1 MVPSFSRK
9 LPYAVGV
16 FALVLAAWMVTATAT
31 DLGAPLLVSTD
42 SKGVAGNGF
51 SIQANFSPDGTHLLF
66 WSSSTNLVTG
76 NRGFPQLY
84 IKDLTT
90 GAVAFVSADA
100 RGNAGN
106 NASTNPNNSCQ
117 VRMFS
122 PDGTKVVF
130 ESEATN
136 LLENN
141 LVPLVTNGNAHIFV
155 KDLTTGAVTL
165 VSADATGDA
174 SGVHQGNGS
183 SMDFAFSPDGTK
195 VAFDS
200 AATNLVPGG
209 SSGEQVFIKDL
220 TTGAVTLAS
229 TDANGVEGN
238 GSSSLP
244 VFSPDGTEVAFVSLS
259 SNLPGATD
267 FTAQIYVKNI
277 VTGAITLAS
286 TDANSN
292 EFSGQNQLPMFSPDG
307 SKVAFNS
314 LLPTGNREI
323 FIKDL
328 VTRALTLVSSDAI
341 GVQAEGN
348 TSKLAVFSP
357 DGMEIAFESAAT
369 NLVPGGSSGEQV
381 FIKNLTTGAVTLAS
395 TDANGVPGNS
405 SSSDPNFSPDRTAL
419 AFQSTASN
427 LGVTNG
433 TFQIFVRQILVAPAV
448 TTSPSSLTITAGQTA
463 SFTAAATGTPP
474 PTVQWQVSTDGGVSF
489 SDIAGA
495 TSTTLTFTASLSQNG
510 NLYQAVFSNSAGSA
524 TSSAAK
530 LTVINPAT
538 TTVLVSSA
546 NPSTFGQP
554 VTFTATVSS
563 PAGIPTG
570 TVTFLDGASSLGTGT
585 LDSSGMATLTTAS
598 LAVGGHSITASY
610 GGDTN
615 FNPSSSSALSQTVNK
630 SATMVTAISSANPS
644 VFGQAVTF
652 TATVS
657 SPAGIPTG
665 TVTFLDGATSLGTG
679 TLDSSG
685 MATLTTASLAVGA
698 HSITTSYGGDTNFN
712 PSNSSPLAQ
721 TVNKG
726 ATTVTAIS
734 SANPSVF
741 GQPVTF
747 TATVSSAAG
756 IPTGTVTFLDGA
768 TSLGT
773 GALDS
778 SGIATLTTASLAVGA
793 HSITA
798 SYGGDA
804 NFNPSSSSALSQTV
818 NKGPTTVASISSAN
832 PSVFG
837 QGVIFS
843 AAVAPAA
850 PGAGSPT
857 GTVTFQD
864 GATSLGTSGIINGQ
878 ALFTTSSLA
887 VGSHSVTA
895 VYNGDGNFNGAS
907 SAPVAQAVNK
917 AASST
922 SVASSANPAAFA
934 QPVTFTATVAAV
946 APGAGTPTGAVD
958 FLDGGTA
965 LGTASLTGGQAT
977 FTSSSLSIASHSIT
991 VVYVGDG
998 NFNGSTS
1005 APLTETVTKTAAL
1018 VTLSSSPNPS
1028 LLNQPVV
1035 LTAKV
1040 AAVPPAVGTPTGTVA
1055 FQDGATALGT
1065 ATLSSSGVATLTLS
1079 TLAVGSHS
1087 LTAVYSGDAGFSGAT
1102 SAALT
1107 QTVQYAPAG
1116 TSCDG
1121 EAGHQILP
1129 PIDPAG
1135 SSVWKQHRTV
1145 PAKFRVCDANGISIG
1160 TPGVVS
1166 SFFLIEILKGTATS
1180 SVQDVVE
1187 TDIPDTAFRWDPT
1200 SQQWIFNITTA
1211 DLAAGNTYVY
1221 AITLNDGSVIYFQYG
1236 LK

>member
-1 MVPSFSRK
+1 
-9 LPYAVGV
+9 
-16 FALVLAAWMVTATAT
+16 
-31 DLGAPLLVSTD
+31 
-42 SKGVAGNGF
+42 
-51 SIQANFSPDGTHLLF
+51 
-66 WSSSTNLVTG
+66 
-76 NRGFPQLY
+76 
-84 IKDLTT
+84 
-90 GAVAFVSADA
+90 
-100 RGNAGN
+100 
-106 NASTNPNNSCQ
+106 
-117 VRMFS
+117 
-122 PDGTKVVF
+122 
-130 ESEATN
+130 
-136 LLENN
+136 
-141 LVPLVTNGNAHIFV
+141 
-155 KDLTTGAVTL
+155 
-165 VSADATGDA
+165 
-174 SGVHQGNGS
+174 
-183 SMDFAFSPDGTK
+183 
-195 VAFDS
+195 
-200 AATNLVPGG
+200 
-209 SSGEQVFIKDL
+209 
-220 TTGAVTLAS
+220 
-229 TDANGVEGN
+229 
-238 GSSSLP
+238 
-244 VFSPDGTEVAFVSLS
+244 
-259 SNLPGATD
+259 
-267 FTAQIYVKNI
+267 
-277 VTGAITLAS
+277 
-286 TDANSN
+286 
-292 EFSGQNQLPMFSPDG
+292 MFSPDG

-328 VTRALTLVSSDAI
+328 VTRALTLVSSDAS
-341 GVQAEGN
+341 GVEANGN
-348 TSKLAVFSP
+348 TSQLAVFSP
-357 DGMEIAFESAAT
+357 DGTQVAFESEAT
-369 NLVPGGSSGEQV
+369 NLVPGGSSGQQV
-381 FIKNLTTGAVTLAS
+381 FIKDLATGAVTLAS
-395 TDANGVPGNS
+395 TDANGVQSNS

-419 AFQSTASN
+419 AFQSEASN

-463 SFTAAATGTPP
+463 SFTAAATGTPA

-489 SDIAGA
+489 SNIAGA

-524 TSSAAK
+524 TSSAAT

-538 TTVLVSSA
+538 TTALVSSA
-546 NPSTFGQP
+546 NPSAFGQP

-598 LAVGGHSITASY
+598 LAVGAHSITASY

-615 FNPSSSSALSQTVNK
+615 FNPSTSSPLSQTVNK
-630 SATMVTAISSANPS
+630 GATTVTAISSANPS
-644 VFGQAVTF
+644 TFGQPVTF

-679 TLDSSG
+679 ALDSLG

-698 HSITTSYGGDTNFN
+698 HSITAPYGGDANFN
-712 PSNSSPLAQ
+712 PSSSSPLAQ

-726 ATTVTAIS
+726 ATTVT
-734 SANPSVF
+734 
-741 GQPVTF
+741 
-747 TATVSSAAG
+747 
-756 IPTGTVTFLDGA
+756 
-768 TSLGT
+768 
-773 GALDS
+773 
-778 SGIATLTTASLAVGA
+778 
-793 HSITA
+793 
-798 SYGGDA
+798 
-804 NFNPSSSSALSQTV
+804 
-818 NKGPTTVASISSAN
+818 SISSAN

-850 PGAGSPT
+850 PGAGSLT
-857 GTVTFQD
+857 GTITFQD
-864 GATSLGTSGIINGQ
+864 GATSLGTSGITNGQ
-878 ALFTTSSLA
+878 ASFTTSSLA

-907 SAPVAQAVNK
+907 SAPVTQAVNK

-991 VVYVGDG
+991 AVYVGDG

-1005 APLTETVTKTAAL
+1005 APLTETVTNTTAL

-1055 FQDGATALGT
+1055 FRDGATALGT
-1065 ATLSSSGVATLTLS
+1065 AALSSSGVATLTLS

-1087 LTAVYSGDAGFSGAT
+1087 LTAVYSGDADFSGAT

-1135 SSVWKQHRTV
+1135 PSVFKQRRTV

-1236 LK
+1236 LR

>member
-31 DLGAPLLVSTD
+31 NLGAPLLVSTN
-42 SKGVAGNGF
+42 SNGVAGNGF
-51 SIQANFSPDGTHLLF
+51 SIHPNFSPDGTHLLF
-66 WSSSTNLVTG
+66 WSSSNNLVSS
-76 NRGFPQLY
+76 NHGFEQLY

-100 RGNAGN
+100 GGIAGN

-136 LLENN
+136 L
-141 LVPLVTNGNAHIFV
+141 VAGGTNGNAHIFV
-155 KDLTTGAVTL
+155 KDLTTGTVTL
-165 VSADATGDA
+165 ESADAN
-174 SGVHQGNGS
+174 GVQGNGN

-195 VAFDS
+195 VAFDTSSSNLLPTATHTQDIFVKDLTTGAVMLVSADASGAEGNGSSSWPVFSPDGTEVAFVSLSSNLAPGATNSTAQVYVKNLLTGAVTLVSTDAGALEFSGQNLLPMFSPDGSKVAFNSLLPTGNREIFIKDLVTGALTLVSSDASGVEANGNTSQLAVFSPDGMEIAFES

-229 TDANGVEGN
+229 TDANGVPGN
-238 GSSSLP
+238 G
-244 VFSPDGTEVAFVSLS
+244 
-259 SNLPGATD
+259 
-267 FTAQIYVKNI
+267 
-277 VTGAITLAS
+277 
-286 TDANSN
+286 
-292 EFSGQNQLPMFSPDG
+292 
-307 SKVAFNS
+307 
-314 LLPTGNREI
+314 
-323 FIKDL
+323 
-328 VTRALTLVSSDAI
+328 
-341 GVQAEGN
+341 
-348 TSKLAVFSP
+348 
-357 DGMEIAFESAAT
+357 
-369 NLVPGGSSGEQV
+369 
-381 FIKNLTTGAVTLAS
+381 
-395 TDANGVPGNS
+395 

-419 AFQSTASN
+419 AFQSAASN

-474 PTVQWQVSTDGGVSF
+474 PTVQWQASTDGGVSF

-524 TSSAAK
+524 TSSAAT

-546 NPSTFGQP
+546 NPSTFGQS

-598 LAVGGHSITASY
+598 LAVGAHSITASY

-630 SATMVTAISSANPS
+630 
-644 VFGQAVTF
+644 
-652 TATVS
+652 
-657 SPAGIPTG
+657 
-665 TVTFLDGATSLGTG
+665 
-679 TLDSSG
+679 
-685 MATLTTASLAVGA
+685 
-698 HSITTSYGGDTNFN
+698 
-712 PSNSSPLAQ
+712 
-721 TVNKG
+721 G

-734 SANPSVF
+734 SV
-741 GQPVTF
+741 
-747 TATVSSAAG
+747 
-756 IPTGTVTFLDGA
+756 
-768 TSLGT
+768 
-773 GALDS
+773 
-778 SGIATLTTASLAVGA
+778 
-793 HSITA
+793 
-798 SYGGDA
+798 
-804 NFNPSSSSALSQTV
+804 
-818 NKGPTTVASISSAN
+818 N

-837 QGVIFS
+837 QGVTFS
-843 AAVAPAA
+843 AVVAPVA

-864 GATSLGTSGIINGQ
+864 GATSLGTSGITNGQ
-878 ALFTTSSLA
+878 ASFTTSSLA

-907 SAPVAQAVNK
+907 SAPVTQAVNK

-991 VVYVGDG
+991 AVYAGDG

-1005 APLTETVTKTAAL
+1005 APLTETMTKTTVL

-1028 LLNQPVV
+1028 VLNQPVV

-1087 LTAVYSGDAGFSGAT
+1087 LTAVYSGDADLSGAT

-1116 TSCDG
+1116 TSCDS

-1135 SSVWKQHRTV
+1135 SSVFKQRRTV

>member
-16 FALVLAAWMVTATAT
+16 FALVLVAWMVTATAT
-31 DLGAPLLVSTD
+31 NLGAPLLVSTN
-42 SKGVAGNGF
+42 SSGVAGNGF
-51 SIQANFSPDGTHLLF
+51 SIHANFSPDGTHLLF
-66 WSSSTNLVTG
+66 WSNSNNLVTG
-76 NRGFPQLY
+76 NRGFQQLY

-100 RGNAGN
+100 GGIAGN

-122 PDGTKVVF
+122 SDGMKVVF

-136 LLENN
+136 L
-141 LVPLVTNGNAHIFV
+141 VPLGTNGNAHIFV
-155 KDLTTGAVTL
+155 KDLTGAVTL
-165 VSADATGDA
+165 VSADATGA
-174 SGVHQGNGS
+174 QGNGN

-195 VAFDS
+195 VAFDTS
-200 AATNLVPGG
+200 SSNLLSTATHTQDIFV
-209 SSGEQVFIKDL
+209 KDL
-220 TTGAVTLAS
+220 ITGAVMLVSADAS
-229 TDANGVEGN
+229 GIEGN
-238 GSSSLP
+238 GSSSWP
-244 VFSPDGTEVAFVSLS
+244 VFSPDGTEVAFVSFS
-259 SNLPGATD
+259 SNLAPGATS
-267 FTAQIYVKNI
+267 FTAQVYVKNLL
-277 VTGAITLAS
+277 TGAVTLAS
-286 TDANSN
+286 TDANN
-292 EFSGQNQLPMFSPDG
+292 IEFSGQNLLPMFSPDG

-328 VTRALTLVSSDAI
+328 VTGALTLVSSDANR
-341 GVQAEGN
+341 VEANGN
-348 TSKLAVFSP
+348 TSQLAVFSP
-357 DGMEIAFESAAT
+357 DGTQVAFESAAT

-381 FIKNLTTGAVTLAS
+381 FIKDLATGAVTLAS
-395 TDANGVPGNS
+395 TDANGVPGING
-405 SSSDPNFSPDRTAL
+405 SSDPNFSPDRTAL
-419 AFQSTASN
+419 AFQSAASN

-448 TTSPSSLTITAGQTA
+448 TTSPSSLTITGGQTA
-463 SFTAAATGTPP
+463 SFTAAATGTPA

-489 SDIAGA
+489 SNIAGA
-495 TSTTLTFTASLSQNG
+495 TLTTLTFTASLSQNG

-524 TSSAAK
+524 TSTAAK

-538 TTVLVSSA
+538 TTALVSSA
-546 NPSTFGQP
+546 NPSAFGQPVTLTATVSSPAGIPTGTVTFLDGATSLGAGTLDSSGMATLTTASLAVGTHSITASYGGDTNFNPSSSSALSQTVNTGPTTVASISSANPSVFGQP

-570 TVTFLDGASSLGTGT
+570 TVTFLDGATSLGAGT
-585 LDSSGMATLTTAS
+585 LDSSGIATLTTAS
-598 LAVGGHSITASY
+598 LAVGAHSITASY

-630 SATMVTAISSANPS
+630 GPTTVASISSANPS

-657 SPAGIPTG
+657 SPAGTPTG

-679 TLDSSG
+679 ALDSSG
-685 MATLTTASLAVGA
+685 IATLTTASLAVGA

-734 SANPSVF
+734 SV
-741 GQPVTF
+741 
-747 TATVSSAAG
+747 
-756 IPTGTVTFLDGA
+756 
-768 TSLGT
+768 
-773 GALDS
+773 
-778 SGIATLTTASLAVGA
+778 
-793 HSITA
+793 
-798 SYGGDA
+798 
-804 NFNPSSSSALSQTV
+804 
-818 NKGPTTVASISSAN
+818 N

-837 QGVIFS
+837 QGVTFS
-843 AAVAPAA
+843 AVVAPVA
-850 PGAGSPT
+850 PGAGSLT

-864 GATSLGTSGIINGQ
+864 GATSLGTSGITNGQ
-878 ALFTTSSLA
+878 ASFTTSSLA

-907 SAPVAQAVNK
+907 SAPVTQAVNK

-946 APGAGTPTGAVD
+946 VPGAGTPTGAVD

-991 VVYVGDG
+991 AVYVGDG
-998 NFNGSTS
+998 NFNSSTS
-1005 APLTETVTKTAAL
+1005 APLTETVTKITAL

-1087 LTAVYSGDAGFSGAT
+1087 LTAVYSGDADFSGAT
-1102 SAALT
+1102 SGALKRV
-1107 QTVQYAPAG
+1107 QTSPDR
-1116 TSCDG
+1116 SC
-1121 EAGHQILP
+1121 
-1129 PIDPAG
+1129 
-1135 SSVWKQHRTV
+1135 
-1145 PAKFRVCDANGISIG
+1145 
-1160 TPGVVS
+1160 
-1166 SFFLIEILKGTATS
+1166 
-1180 SVQDVVE
+1180 
-1187 TDIPDTAFRWDPT
+1187 
-1200 SQQWIFNITTA
+1200 
-1211 DLAAGNTYVY
+1211 
-1221 AITLNDGSVIYFQYG
+1221 
-1236 LK
+1236 

>member
-16 FALVLAAWMVTATAT
+16 FALVLVAWMVTATAT
-31 DLGAPLLVSTD
+31 NLGAPLLVSTN
-42 SKGVAGNGF
+42 SSGVAGNGF
-51 SIQANFSPDGTHLLF
+51 SVHANFSPDGTHLLF
-66 WSSSTNLVTG
+66 WSNSNNLASSS
-76 NRGFPQLY
+76 NRGFQQLY

-100 RGNAGN
+100 GGIAGN

-122 PDGTKVVF
+122 SDGMKVVF

-136 LLENN
+136 L
-141 LVPLVTNGNAHIFV
+141 VPLGTNGNAHIFV
-155 KDLTTGAVTL
+155 KDLTGAVTL
-165 VSADATGDA
+165 VSADATGA
-174 SGVHQGNGS
+174 QGNGN
-183 SMDFAFSPDGTK
+183 SMDFAFSPGGAK

-200 AATNLVPGG
+200 SSSNLLPIATHTQNIFV
-209 SSGEQVFIKDL
+209 KDL
-220 TTGAVTLAS
+220 TTGAVMLVSADAS
-229 TDANGVEGN
+229 GAEGN
-238 GSSSLP
+238 GSSSWP
-244 VFSPDGTEVAFVSLS
+244 VFSPDGTEVAFVSFS
-259 SNLPGATD
+259 SNLAPGATS
-267 FTAQIYVKNI
+267 FTAQVYVKNLL
-277 VTGAITLAS
+277 TGAVTLAS
-286 TDANSN
+286 TDANN
-292 EFSGQNQLPMFSPDG
+292 IEFSGQNLLPMFSPDG

-328 VTRALTLVSSDAI
+328 VTGALTLVSSDAN
-341 GVQAEGN
+341 GVQANGN
-348 TSKLAVFSP
+348 TSQLAVFSP
-357 DGMEIAFESAAT
+357 DGTQVAIESAAT

-381 FIKNLTTGAVTLAS
+381 FIKDLTTGAVTLAS

-419 AFQSTASN
+419 AFQSAASN

-448 TTSPSSLTITAGQTA
+448 TTLPSSLTITAGQTA
-463 SFTAAATGTPP
+463 SFTAAATGTPA

-489 SDIAGA
+489 SNIASA
-495 TSTTLTFTASLSQNG
+495 TLTTLTFTASLSQNG

-538 TTVLVSSA
+538 TTALVSSA
-546 NPSTFGQP
+546 NPSAFGQP
-554 VTFTATVSS
+554 VTLTATVSS

-570 TVTFLDGASSLGTGT
+570 TVTFLDGATSLGAGT
-585 LDSSGMATLTTAS
+585 LDSSGIATLTTAS
-598 LAVGGHSITASY
+598 LAVGAHSITASY

-630 SATMVTAISSANPS
+630 GSTTVASISSANPS

-657 SPAGIPTG
+657 SPAGT
-665 TVTFLDGATSLGTG
+665 
-679 TLDSSG
+679 
-685 MATLTTASLAVGA
+685 
-698 HSITTSYGGDTNFN
+698 
-712 PSNSSPLAQ
+712 
-721 TVNKG
+721 
-726 ATTVTAIS
+726 
-734 SANPSVF
+734 
-741 GQPVTF
+741 
-747 TATVSSAAG
+747 
-756 IPTGTVTFLDGA
+756 PTGTVTFLDGA

-798 SYGGDA
+798 SYGGDT

-837 QGVIFS
+837 QAVTFTATVSSPAGTPTGTVTFLDGATSLGTGALDSSGIAKLTTASLAVGAHSVTASYGGDTNFNPSSSSGLSQTVNKGPTTVTAISSANPSVFGQGVTFT

-878 ALFTTSSLA
+878 ASFTTSSLA
-887 VGSHSVTA
+887 VGSHSVTT

-907 SAPVAQAVNK
+907 SAPVTQAVNK

-922 SVASSANPAAFA
+922 SVASSANPAALA
-934 QPVTFTATVAAV
+934 QPVTITATVAAIV
-946 APGAGTPTGAVD
+946 PGAGTPTGAVD
-958 FLDGGTA
+958 FLDGGTS

-991 VVYVGDG
+991 
-998 NFNGSTS
+998 
-1005 APLTETVTKTAAL
+1005 A
-1018 VTLSSSPNPS
+1018 
-1028 LLNQPVV
+1028 
-1035 LTAKV
+1035 
-1040 AAVPPAVGTPTGTVA
+1040 
-1055 FQDGATALGT
+1055 
-1065 ATLSSSGVATLTLS
+1065 
-1079 TLAVGSHS
+1079 
-1087 LTAVYSGDAGFSGAT
+1087 
-1102 SAALT
+1102 
-1107 QTVQYAPAG
+1107 
-1116 TSCDG
+1116 
-1121 EAGHQILP
+1121 
-1129 PIDPAG
+1129 
-1135 SSVWKQHRTV
+1135 
-1145 PAKFRVCDANGISIG
+1145 
-1160 TPGVVS
+1160 
-1166 SFFLIEILKGTATS
+1166 
-1180 SVQDVVE
+1180 
-1187 TDIPDTAFRWDPT
+1187 
-1200 SQQWIFNITTA
+1200 
-1211 DLAAGNTYVY
+1211 
-1221 AITLNDGSVIYFQYG
+1221 
-1236 LK
+1236 

>member
-16 FALVLAAWMVTATAT
+16 FALMVAAWMVTATAT
-31 DLGAPLLVSTD
+31 NLGAPLLVSTN
-42 SKGVAGNGF
+42 SSGVAGNGF
-51 SIQANFSPDGTHLLF
+51 SIHANFSPDGTHLLF
-66 WSSSTNLVTG
+66 WSNSNNLVTG
-76 NRGFPQLY
+76 NHGFQQLY

-100 RGNAGN
+100 GGIAGN

-136 LLENN
+136 L
-141 LVPLVTNGNAHIFV
+141 VSGGTNGNAHIFV
-155 KDLTTGAVTL
+155 KDLTTGTVT
-165 VSADATGDA
+165 VESADAN
-174 SGVHQGNGS
+174 GVQGNGN

-195 VAFDS
+195 VAFDTSSSNLLSTATHTQDIFVKDLTTGAVMLVS
-200 AATNLVPGG
+200 ADASGVEGNGSSSWPVFSPDGTEVAFVSFSSNLAPGATSFTAQVYVKNLLTGAVTLVSTDAGALEFSGQNLLPMFSPDGMEIAFESSATNLVPGG

-229 TDANGVEGN
+229 TDANGVPGN
-238 GSSSLP
+238 G
-244 VFSPDGTEVAFVSLS
+244 
-259 SNLPGATD
+259 
-267 FTAQIYVKNI
+267 
-277 VTGAITLAS
+277 
-286 TDANSN
+286 
-292 EFSGQNQLPMFSPDG
+292 
-307 SKVAFNS
+307 
-314 LLPTGNREI
+314 
-323 FIKDL
+323 
-328 VTRALTLVSSDAI
+328 
-341 GVQAEGN
+341 
-348 TSKLAVFSP
+348 
-357 DGMEIAFESAAT
+357 
-369 NLVPGGSSGEQV
+369 
-381 FIKNLTTGAVTLAS
+381 
-395 TDANGVPGNS
+395 

-419 AFQSTASN
+419 AFQSAASN

-463 SFTAAATGTPP
+463 SFTAAATGTPA

-489 SDIAGA
+489 SNIAGA
-495 TSTTLTFTASLSQNG
+495 TLTTLTFTASLSQNG

-524 TSSAAK
+524 TSSAAT

-538 TTVLVSSA
+538 TTALVSSA
-546 NPSTFGQP
+546 NPSVFGQPVTFTATVSSPAGIPTGTVPFLDGASSLGTGTLDSSGIATLTTASLAVGAHSITASYGGDTNFDPSSSSPLSQTVNKAATTVTSISSANPSVFGQP

-585 LDSSGMATLTTAS
+585 LDSSG
-598 LAVGGHSITASY
+598 
-610 GGDTN
+610 
-615 FNPSSSSALSQTVNK
+615 
-630 SATMVTAISSANPS
+630 
-644 VFGQAVTF
+644 
-652 TATVS
+652 
-657 SPAGIPTG
+657 
-665 TVTFLDGATSLGTG
+665 
-679 TLDSSG
+679 
-685 MATLTTASLAVGA
+685 
-698 HSITTSYGGDTNFN
+698 
-712 PSNSSPLAQ
+712 
-721 TVNKG
+721 
-726 ATTVTAIS
+726 
-734 SANPSVF
+734 
-741 GQPVTF
+741 
-747 TATVSSAAG
+747 
-756 IPTGTVTFLDGA
+756 
-768 TSLGT
+768 
-773 GALDS
+773 
-778 SGIATLTTASLAVGA
+778 IATLTTASLAVGA

-798 SYGGDA
+798 SYGGDT
-804 NFNPSSSSALSQTV
+804 NFDPSSSSPLSQTV
-818 NKGPTTVASISSAN
+818 NKAATTVTAISSVN
-832 PSVFG
+832 PNVFG
-837 QGVIFS
+837 QGVTFS
-843 AAVAPAA
+843 AVVAPAA

-857 GTVTFQD
+857 GTITFQD
-864 GATSLGTSGIINGQ
+864 GATS
-878 ALFTTSSLA
+878 
-887 VGSHSVTA
+887 
-895 VYNGDGNFNGAS
+895 
-907 SAPVAQAVNK
+907 
-917 AASST
+917 
-922 SVASSANPAAFA
+922 
-934 QPVTFTATVAAV
+934 
-946 APGAGTPTGAVD
+946 
-958 FLDGGTA
+958 

-991 VVYVGDG
+991 AVYVGDG
-998 NFNGSTS
+998 NFNGSAS
-1005 APLTETVTKTAAL
+1005 APLTETMTKTTVL

-1087 LTAVYSGDAGFSGAT
+1087 LTAVYSGDANFSGAT

-1135 SSVWKQHRTV
+1135 SSVFKQRRTV
-1145 PAKFRVCDANGISIG
+1145 PAKFRVCGANGISIG

-1200 SQQWIFNITTA
+1200 SQQWIFNISTA
-1211 DLAAGNTYVY
+1211 NLTRGIADRRRSGCPHLRNKNVQLNHESLRPAYLHDAQAVPRADFMLHSIEVILHRLFGQAKTIGNFLVRHPFGNQGDQLLLP
-1221 AITLNDGSVIYFQYG
+1221 ARQSQALVHAC
-1236 LK
+1236 

>member
-16 FALVLAAWMVTATAT
+16 FALVLVAWMVTATAT
-31 DLGAPLLVSTD
+31 NLGAPLLVSTN
-42 SKGVAGNGF
+42 SSGVAGNGF
-51 SIQANFSPDGTHLLF
+51 SVHANFSPDGTHLLF
-66 WSSSTNLVTG
+66 WSNSNNLASSS
-76 NRGFPQLY
+76 NRGFQQLY

-100 RGNAGN
+100 GGIAGN

-122 PDGTKVVF
+122 PDGKKVVF

-136 LLENN
+136 L
-141 LVPLVTNGNAHIFV
+141 VPGGTNGNAHIFV
-155 KDLTTGAVTL
+155 KDLTTGTVT
-165 VSADATGDA
+165 VESADAN
-174 SGVHQGNGS
+174 GVQGNGN

-195 VAFDS
+195 VAFDTSSSNLVSTATHTQDIFVKDLTTGAVSLVSADASGAEGNGSSSWPVFSPDGTEVAFVSFSSNLAPGATSFTAQVYVKNLLTGAVTLASTDANNIEFSGQNLLPMFSPDGSKVAFNSLLPTGNREIFIKDLVTGALTLVSSDANGVEANGNTSQLAVFSPNGTQVAFES

-229 TDANGVEGN
+229 TDANGVPGN
-238 GSSSLP
+238 G
-244 VFSPDGTEVAFVSLS
+244 
-259 SNLPGATD
+259 
-267 FTAQIYVKNI
+267 
-277 VTGAITLAS
+277 
-286 TDANSN
+286 
-292 EFSGQNQLPMFSPDG
+292 
-307 SKVAFNS
+307 
-314 LLPTGNREI
+314 
-323 FIKDL
+323 
-328 VTRALTLVSSDAI
+328 
-341 GVQAEGN
+341 
-348 TSKLAVFSP
+348 
-357 DGMEIAFESAAT
+357 
-369 NLVPGGSSGEQV
+369 
-381 FIKNLTTGAVTLAS
+381 
-395 TDANGVPGNS
+395 

-419 AFQSTASN
+419 AFQSAASN

-448 TTSPSSLTITAGQTA
+448 TTSPSSLTITGGQTA
-463 SFTAAATGTPP
+463 SFTAAATGTPA

-489 SDIAGA
+489 SNIAGA

-524 TSSAAK
+524 TSTAAK

-538 TTVLVSSA
+538 TTALVSSA
-546 NPSTFGQP
+546 NPSAFGQP
-554 VTFTATVSS
+554 VT
-563 PAGIPTG
+563 
-570 TVTFLDGASSLGTGT
+570 L
-585 LDSSGMATLTTAS
+585 
-598 LAVGGHSITASY
+598 
-610 GGDTN
+610 
-615 FNPSSSSALSQTVNK
+615 
-630 SATMVTAISSANPS
+630 
-644 VFGQAVTF
+644 

-665 TVTFLDGATSLGTG
+665 TVTFLDGATSLGAG
-679 TLDSSG
+679 T
-685 MATLTTASLAVGA
+685 
-698 HSITTSYGGDTNFN
+698 
-712 PSNSSPLAQ
+712 
-721 TVNKG
+721 
-726 ATTVTAIS
+726 
-734 SANPSVF
+734 
-741 GQPVTF
+741 
-747 TATVSSAAG
+747 
-756 IPTGTVTFLDGA
+756 
-768 TSLGT
+768 
-773 GALDS
+773 LDS

-793 HSITA
+793 HSVTA
-798 SYGGDA
+798 SYGGDT

-818 NKGPTTVASISSAN
+818 NKGPTTVTAISSAN

-878 ALFTTSSLA
+878 ASFTTSSLA
-887 VGSHSVTA
+887 VGSHSVTT

-907 SAPVAQAVNK
+907 SAPVTQAVNK

-946 APGAGTPTGAVD
+946 APGAGTPAGAVD
-958 FLDGGTA
+958 FLDGGTS

-991 VVYVGDG
+991 AVYAGDG

-1005 APLTETVTKTAAL
+1005 APLTETMTKTTAL

-1040 AAVPPAVGTPTGTVA
+1040 AAVPPALGTPTGTVA

-1087 LTAVYSGDAGFSGAT
+1087 LTAVYSGDADFSGAT
-1102 SAALT
+1102 SGALKRV
-1107 QTVQYAPAG
+1107 QTSPDR
-1116 TSCDG
+1116 SC
-1121 EAGHQILP
+1121 
-1129 PIDPAG
+1129 
-1135 SSVWKQHRTV
+1135 
-1145 PAKFRVCDANGISIG
+1145 
-1160 TPGVVS
+1160 
-1166 SFFLIEILKGTATS
+1166 
-1180 SVQDVVE
+1180 
-1187 TDIPDTAFRWDPT
+1187 
-1200 SQQWIFNITTA
+1200 
-1211 DLAAGNTYVY
+1211 
-1221 AITLNDGSVIYFQYG
+1221 
-1236 LK
+1236 

>member
-31 DLGAPLLVSTD
+31 NLGAPLLVSTN
-42 SKGVAGNGF
+42 SNGVAGNGF
-51 SIQANFSPDGTHLLF
+51 SIHPNFSPDGTHLLF
-66 WSSSTNLVTG
+66 WSSSNNLVSS
-76 NRGFPQLY
+76 NHGFEQLY

-100 RGNAGN
+100 GGIAGN

-136 LLENN
+136 L
-141 LVPLVTNGNAHIFV
+141 VAGGTNGNAHIFV
-155 KDLTTGAVTL
+155 KDLTTGTVTL
-165 VSADATGDA
+165 ESADAN
-174 SGVHQGNGS
+174 GVQGNGN

-200 AATNLVPGG
+200 SSSNLLSTATHTQNIFAKVL
-209 SSGEQVFIKDL
+209 S
-220 TTGAVTLAS
+220 TGAVSLVSADAS
-229 TDANGVEGN
+229 GAEGN
-238 GSSSLP
+238 GSSSWP

-259 SNLPGATD
+259 SNLAPGATNS
-267 FTAQIYVKNI
+267 TAQVYVKNLL
-277 VTGAITLAS
+277 TGAVTLVS
-286 TDANSN
+286 TDAGAL
-292 EFSGQNQLPMFSPDG
+292 EFSGQNLLPMFSPDG

-328 VTRALTLVSSDAI
+328 VTGALTLVSSDAS
-341 GVQAEGN
+341 GVEANGN
-348 TSKLAVFSP
+348 TSQLAVFSP

-381 FIKNLTTGAVTLAS
+381 FIKDLTTGAVTLAS
-395 TDANGVPGNS
+395 TDVNGVPGNG

-419 AFQSTASN
+419 AFQSAASN

-474 PTVQWQVSTDGGVSF
+474 PTVQWQASTDGGVSF

-524 TSSAAK
+524 TSSAAT

-546 NPSTFGQP
+546 NPSTFGQS

-563 PAGIPTG
+563 PVGIPTG

-598 LAVGGHSITASY
+598 LAVGAHSITASY

-630 SATMVTAISSANPS
+630 A
-644 VFGQAVTF
+644 
-652 TATVS
+652 
-657 SPAGIPTG
+657 
-665 TVTFLDGATSLGTG
+665 
-679 TLDSSG
+679 
-685 MATLTTASLAVGA
+685 
-698 HSITTSYGGDTNFN
+698 
-712 PSNSSPLAQ
+712 
-721 TVNKG
+721 
-726 ATTVTAIS
+726 ATTVT
-734 SANPSVF
+734 
-741 GQPVTF
+741 
-747 TATVSSAAG
+747 
-756 IPTGTVTFLDGA
+756 
-768 TSLGT
+768 
-773 GALDS
+773 
-778 SGIATLTTASLAVGA
+778 
-793 HSITA
+793 
-798 SYGGDA
+798 
-804 NFNPSSSSALSQTV
+804 
-818 NKGPTTVASISSAN
+818 SISSTN
-832 PSVFG
+832 PTVFG
-837 QGVIFS
+837 QGVTFS
-843 AAVAPAA
+843 AVVAPVA

-864 GATSLGTSGIINGQ
+864 GATSLGTSGITNGQ
-878 ALFTTSSLA
+878 ASFTTSSLA

-907 SAPVAQAVNK
+907 SAPVTQAVNK

-991 VVYVGDG
+991 AVYAGDG

-1005 APLTETVTKTAAL
+1005 APLTETMTKTTVL

-1028 LLNQPVV
+1028 VLNQPVV

-1087 LTAVYSGDAGFSGAT
+1087 LTAVYSGDADLSGAT

-1116 TSCDG
+1116 TSCDS

-1135 SSVWKQHRTV
+1135 SSVFKQRRTV
-1145 PAKFRVCDANGISIG
+1145 PAKFRVCDANGVSIG

>member
-31 DLGAPLLVSTD
+31 NLGAPLLVSTD
-42 SKGVAGNGF
+42 SNGVAGNGF
-51 SIQANFSPDGTHLLF
+51 SIHPNFSPDGTHLLF
-66 WSSSTNLVTG
+66 WSKSSNLVSSS
-76 NRGFPQLY
+76 NRGFQQLY

-100 RGNAGN
+100 GGIAGN
-106 NASTNPNNSCQ
+106 NDSTDPNNSCR

-136 LLENN
+136 L
-141 LVPLVTNGNAHIFV
+141 VSPDTNGHAHIFV
-155 KDLTTGAVTL
+155 KNLTTGTVTL
-165 VSADATGDA
+165 ESADAN
-174 SGVHQGNGS
+174 GVQGNGNS
-183 SMDFAFSPDGTK
+183 TDFAFSPDGTK

-200 AATNLVPGG
+200 SSSNLLPLPTVTHV
-209 SSGEQVFIKDL
+209 QDIFVKDL
-220 TTGAVTLAS
+220 TTGAVMLVSADAS
-229 TDANGVEGN
+229 GAEGN
-238 GSSSLP
+238 GSSSVP
-244 VFSPDGTEVAFVSLS
+244 VFSPDGTEVAFVSSS
-259 SNLPGATD
+259 SNLAPGATS
-267 FTAQIYVKNI
+267 FTAQVYVKNI
-277 VTGAITLAS
+277 VTGAIILAS
-286 TDANSN
+286 TDASAL
-292 EFSGQNQLPMFSPDG
+292 QNQLPMFSPDG

-328 VTRALTLVSSDAI
+328 VTRALTLVSSDAS
-341 GVQAEGN
+341 GVEANGN
-348 TSKLAVFSP
+348 TSQLAVFSP
-357 DGMEIAFESAAT
+357 DGTEVAFESEAT
-369 NLVPGGSSGEQV
+369 NLVPGGSSGQQV
-381 FIKNLTTGAVTLAS
+381 FIKDLATGAVTLAS
-395 TDANGVPGNS
+395 TDANGVQSNS

-419 AFQSTASN
+419 AFQSEASN

-463 SFTAAATGTPP
+463 SFTAAATGTPA

-489 SDIAGA
+489 SNIAGA

-524 TSSAAK
+524 TSSAAT

-538 TTVLVSSA
+538 TTALVSSA
-546 NPSTFGQP
+546 NPSAFGQP

-598 LAVGGHSITASY
+598 LAVGAHSITAPY
-610 GGDTN
+610 GGDAN
-615 FNPSSSSALSQTVNK
+615 FNPSS
-630 SATMVTAISSANPS
+630 
-644 VFGQAVTF
+644 
-652 TATVS
+652 
-657 SPAGIPTG
+657 
-665 TVTFLDGATSLGTG
+665 
-679 TLDSSG
+679 
-685 MATLTTASLAVGA
+685 
-698 HSITTSYGGDTNFN
+698 
-712 PSNSSPLAQ
+712 SSPLAQ

-726 ATTVTAIS
+726 ATTVT
-734 SANPSVF
+734 
-741 GQPVTF
+741 
-747 TATVSSAAG
+747 
-756 IPTGTVTFLDGA
+756 
-768 TSLGT
+768 
-773 GALDS
+773 
-778 SGIATLTTASLAVGA
+778 
-793 HSITA
+793 
-798 SYGGDA
+798 
-804 NFNPSSSSALSQTV
+804 
-818 NKGPTTVASISSAN
+818 SISSAN

-850 PGAGSPT
+850 PGAGSLT
-857 GTVTFQD
+857 GTITFQD
-864 GATSLGTSGIINGQ
+864 GATSLGTSGITNGQ
-878 ALFTTSSLA
+878 ASFTTSSLA

-907 SAPVAQAVNK
+907 SAPVTQAVNK

-991 VVYVGDG
+991 AVYVGDG

-1005 APLTETVTKTAAL
+1005 APLTETVTNTTAL

-1055 FQDGATALGT
+1055 FRDGATALGT
-1065 ATLSSSGVATLTLS
+1065 AALSSSGVATLTLS

-1087 LTAVYSGDAGFSGAT
+1087 LTAVYSGDADFSGAT

-1135 SSVWKQHRTV
+1135 PSVFKQRRTV
-1145 PAKFRVCDANGISIG
+1145 PTKFRVCDANGISIG

-1236 LK
+1236 LR